1 MSVKKRV
8 LQIAVFLVIMFLTF
22 YALFSGRDLSE
33 IGRALQRM
41 SPGI

>member
-22 YALFSGRDLSE
+22 YALFSGRDSTSWPPSSAPT
-33 IGRALQRM
+33 R
-41 SPGI
+41 P